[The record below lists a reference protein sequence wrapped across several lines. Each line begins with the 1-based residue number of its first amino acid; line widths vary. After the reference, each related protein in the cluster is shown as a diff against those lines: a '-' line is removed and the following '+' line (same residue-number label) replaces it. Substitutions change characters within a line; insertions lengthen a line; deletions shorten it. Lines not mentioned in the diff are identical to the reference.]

1 MTPGYK
7 AMLAQVAGNIGHT
20 AHNVDP
26 RHIEALLTDTHGE
39 NKLDDLTPEQAAFC
53 IAMAKASVFRPSER
67 TWRKRWRKNAGYSGR
82 PRPKTGA

>member
-39 NKLDDLTPEQAAFC
+39 NRLDDLTPEQAAFC
-53 IAMAKASVFRPSER
+53 IAMAKACVQAFGADLVE
-67 TWRKRWRKNAGYSGR
+67 KMAQGR
-82 PRPKTGA
+82 GI